1 MDIKLKYRNVF
12 YSLYQSS
19 KGLLAYTLY
28 SRYNIQPTEAV
39 EFINQYEK
47 EGIITIDNEQRICLT
62 PKGRNEIST
71 ILNGLKIKFEQK
83 SHYYESIKSN
93 DTIVIFEPYLPDIN
107 FYNRYEGEK
116 QKETSK

>member
-1 MDIKLKYRNVF
+1 MCFVAFTKVVKVYWHILYIVGIIFNPLKV
-12 YSLYQSS
+12 
-19 KGLLAYTLY
+19 
-28 SRYNIQPTEAV
+28 V

-47 EGIITIDNEQRICLT
+47 QGIITIDDEQRICLT

-71 ILNGLKIKFEQK
+71 ILNELKIKLEHK
-83 SHYYESIKSN
+83 SHYFESIKSN
-93 DTIVIFEPYLPDIN
+93 DTIGIFEPYLPDIN